1 MDRLADR
8 RKWWRDLFARLVITV
23 IGGVTAALIVAVLIP
38 RLLDDGNASDAPTQ
52 QEAPAESSD
61 GEQAPSDTAPPEEAP
76 AVETTEPPAEGE

>member
-8 RKWWRDLFARLVITV
+8 RKWWRDLFARLLITV

-52 QEAPAESSD
+52 QEAPAETSD
-61 GEQAPSDTAPPEEAP
+61 SEQAPSDTAPEEAP
-76 AVETTEPPAEGE
+76 AAETTAPPAEGG